1 MGTSV
6 VNGIGNVAGAVMPF
20 AAVFIFDR
28 AGVSGVF
35 LMIAVMYTLLAVA
48 CRFAPETLGIRSRKS
63 TS

>member
-1 MGTSV
+1 
-6 VNGIGNVAGAVMPF
+6 MPF

-48 CRFAPETLGIRSRKS
+48 CRFAPRRPSEFRSRKS